1 MKIKNLWAAA
11 VAIFTLAS
19 CSSEPENVS
28 TPQTEQATKQVY
40 ANLTMSQNDGD
51 LRVLFDVPDTESGAI
66 SGLYLADGKDL
77 NIRIAV
83 KQGDNGTPV
92 LQDLVFTRTSKNT
105 ATYSGQITVPNGE
118 GDYKIGAVLLSEVG
132 GKTFAS
138 YTGNQPFLVNASNGI
153 TLTTV
158 NTSSQVDV
166 NVPYVANWVNTSL
179 NSTGTV
185 LETTTLSFK
194 PLGTL
199 LRLRF
204 KNNTSEE
211 KKVESVMFTN
221 SRFSNGMFVDF
232 KETTLRANPF
242 GRAELTLILPGQ
254 LTLAAQQTSDWYYAW
269 VIAFEVNDATH
280 PIMAFTRSSESAS
293 YDTKV
298 LSTTQPLTEGKA
310 MKVTLTLG
318 NETVSDAVDA
328 SWYAWTAAAPSGT
341 PRVSLDYLAEKVVN
355 QTGDAF
361 VTDYKTDNT
370 SVGLFTQSQAI
381 TQFGSAVN
389 IGGKS
394 YSLPT
399 ASEVEAIIPPYHN
412 INGILIYRIHFTTAG
427 SFYNLAEK
435 NIKIGDLTKNYL
447 ADYVN
452 TSSGISYAVRFKDDK
467 NYNRTAFRYQYVAD
481 AANNLTHLKIT
492 ARYLGASSSATIA
505 EVATESFWTSNNSAD
520 VERILPYYGC
530 QRQVATSTEGIN
542 TEIRYWTRDNYN
554 SHTAYILHSIAPV
567 TGASVASAYAQTY
580 CPVLLMER

>member
-1 MKIKNLWAAA
+1 MKIKNLWAVA

-19 CSSEPENVS
+19 CSSEPENVN

-77 NIRIAV
+77 NIRVAV

-132 GKTFAS
+132 GKTFATAP
-138 YTGNQPFLVNASNGI
+138 TGQPFLLSTTASTTLATANAS
-153 TLTTV
+153 
-158 NTSSQVDV
+158 SQIDV

-185 LETTTLSFK
+185 LETTTLNFK
-194 PLGTL
+194 PQGTL

-204 KNNTSEE
+204 KNNTSEQ
-211 KKVESVMFTN
+211 KNVRTVTFTN
-221 SRFSNGMFVDF
+221 LRFSNTSFVNF
-232 KETTLRANPF
+232 EETTLRINPY
-242 GRAELTLILPGQ
+242 GKISLALRLPSQ
-254 LTLAAQQTSDWYYAW
+254 LTLAAQQTSGWYYVW
-269 VIAFEVNDATH
+269 VMPFEVNDATQST
-280 PIMAFTRSSESAS
+280 MAFTQATSTS
-293 YDTKV
+293 YDDQV

-310 MKVTLTLG
+310 MKITLTLG
-318 NETVSDAVDA
+318 SERVSDEVDA

-341 PRVSLDYLAEKVVN
+341 PQVSLSYLSEKVIN
-355 QTGDAF
+355 QAGDAF
-361 VTDYKTDNT
+361 VADYKTDNT
-370 SVGLFTQSQAI
+370 NVGRFTQSQAI
-381 TQFGSAVN
+381 AQFGNAVT

-399 ASEVEAIIPPYHN
+399 ANEMRAILPSYYRVNTGIPVN
-412 INGILIYRIHFTTAG
+412 LIHFTVAG
-427 SFYNLAEK
+427 SFSDLAEG
-435 NIKIGDLTKNYL
+435 NIKIGSVTKNYL
-447 ADYVN
+447 ADYVS
-452 TSSGISYAVRFKDDK
+452 TGSGIAYAVRFKDDK

-505 EVATESFWTSNNSAD
+505 KVATESFWTGNNSAD
-520 VERILPYYGC
+520 VERIMPYYGLSAS
-530 QRQVATSTEGIN
+530 ATDIN
-542 TEIRYWTRDNYN
+542 TQFRCWTRDNYN
-554 SHTAYILHSIAPV
+554 SHTAYIFQVTATTAGITVGNAYTDTYYPV
-567 TGASVASAYAQTY
+567 F
-580 CPVLLMER
+580 LMER